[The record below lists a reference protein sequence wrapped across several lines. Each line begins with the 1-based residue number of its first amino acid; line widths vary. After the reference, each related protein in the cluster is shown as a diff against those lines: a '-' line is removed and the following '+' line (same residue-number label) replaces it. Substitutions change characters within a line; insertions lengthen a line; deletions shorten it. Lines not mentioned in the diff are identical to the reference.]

1 MARESSFRWWPRWEV
16 VNLGRGVCGVAGDGL
31 FFLGIWARE
40 TGGVN
45 LFDGEESSDVEGLLG
60 GDPALGA
67 FPVFWVQGMVETLG
81 NVGGLIV
88 VVVFLGSFLRML
100 GTIWVTKKRTM
111 K

>member
-1 MARESSFRWWPRWEV
+1 M
-16 VNLGRGVCGVAGDGL
+16 C
-31 FFLGIWARE
+31 
-40 TGGVN
+40 
-45 LFDGEESSDVEGLLG
+45 
-60 GDPALGA
+60 A
-67 FPVFWVQGMVETLG
+67 FAVFWVQGMVETLG

>member
-1 MARESSFRWWPRWEV
+1 
-16 VNLGRGVCGVAGDGL
+16 L
-31 FFLGIWARE
+31 FFLGTWARE

-88 VVVFLGSFLRML
+88 VVVVFGSFLRML